1 MSLFTKKEIEE
12 IFAKAKLIAYMVQ
25 STNPD
30 KMKILEELRA
40 KMEEATELVDKI
52 LEGEGEIRVRGR

>member
-12 IFAKAKLIAYMVQ
+12 IFAKAKLIAYVVQ

-30 KMKILEELRA
+30 KVKLLEELRA
-40 KMEEATELVDKI
+40 KMEEATTLVDKI
-52 LEGEGEIRVRGR
+52 LEGEREIRMRGR

>member
-12 IFAKAKLIAYMVQ
+12 IFAKAKLIAYVVQ
-25 STNPD
+25 STNPA
-30 KMKILEELRA
+30 KVKLLEELRA

-52 LEGEGEIRVRGR
+52 LEGEREIRMRGR